1 MRKFSTP
8 PKKLI
13 KNFSNPYQQLIDSQ
27 QTCCAKPAARPDGAQ
42 TPRMRPDG
50 AQNPLCGRCAGR
62 PEDAGLA
69 VTPYTAGVRGFT
81 TAPAKG
87 LRQEAD
93 LPPHPDGALTPRTR
107 VSRGRR
113 RISAD
118 TGTG

>member
-1 MRKFSTP
+1 MNFFCFSDSLSYMRKFSTP

-42 TPRMRPDG
+42 
-50 AQNPLCGRCAGR
+50 NPLCGRCAGR

-81 TAPAKG
+81 TAPTKG

-93 LPPHPDGALTPRTR
+93 LPP
-107 VSRGRR
+107 RR
-113 RISAD
+113 MVR
-118 TGTG
+118 